1 MYTITILKLKVRQL
15 SKPWVWTG
23 HIEPILRLS
32 IQIIY
37 SLEVGFGELGDIN
50 VVFFFKNRS
59 VKNQKKVEL
68 SVWTRSKS
76 MKRPNARLNMR
87 MSIFDLNKK
96 QVPKSKS
103 PVLISILMLIDF
115 CVWFG
120 DLLNKRWNTLIC
132 ELMKNVSI
140 VINQSRQNNMCAV
153 KVDHFFFENLK
164 QNYPKWIWIT
174 I

>member
-1 MYTITILKLKVRQL
+1 MAGVYYYHFKIK
-15 SKPWVWTG
+15 SKAVV
-23 HIEPILRLS
+23 
-32 IQIIY
+32 QAM
-37 SLEVGFGELGDIN
+37 SLNRSYWANIAFIN
-50 VVFFFKNRS
+50 TKYLLTRSWFRRTRWYKCGIFFKNRS

-115 CVWFG
+115 CVWFS
-120 DLLNKRWNTLIC
+120 DYSLNK
-132 ELMKNVSI
+132 EMKYTNLR
-140 VINQSRQNNMCAV
+140 INEKCLNR
-153 KVDHFFFENLK
+153 
-164 QNYPKWIWIT
+164 Y
-174 I
+174 